1 MKYIKQCVIV
11 VQLSLAIVLLSS
23 CTMANYGDNQS
34 SADKLRAENQ
44 ATIFFHE
51 HPEYLSSQH
60 KEALLFSIFKE
71 LTNEPQN
78 NKLNMYQLLNIS
90 HEKANVLMQF
100 DDDDDKLKG
109 FSS

>member
-1 MKYIKQCVIV
+1 MKYIKQSVIA
-11 VQLSLAIVLLSS
+11 VQLSLSIVLLSS
-23 CTMANYGDNQS
+23 CAMASYSDDQS
-34 SADKLRAENQ
+34 SADQLRAENQ
-44 ATIFFHE
+44 AALFFHE

-71 LTNEPQN
+71 ISNEPQN

-100 DDDDDKLKG
+100 DQNDDMLKG